1 MMKKLIS
8 VLAVL
13 AVLAVLTSAGIFGYT
28 KYKEVELKQ
37 ENLQSQL
44 DDKND
49 ESVNN
54 EDSYSDQEQVNA
66 DETQTQEI
74 KSTEENVNDEQQVTR
89 DNVFDYL
96 FAGINQNYEGGFD
109 KSKVTFQEPT
119 QDENGNW
126 KIMGNNKSHHGSYV
140 FEVTSDG
147 LVQTLDN
154 AGGIED
160 SVQVNLD

>member
-1 MMKKLIS
+1 MKKLLSTII
-8 VLAVL
+8 VIAILGILA
-13 AVLAVLTSAGIFGYT
+13 AVGFFGYN
-28 KYKEVELKQ
+28 KYQEVELEK
-37 ENLQSQL
+37 NKLQAQQ
-44 DDKND
+44 K
-49 ESVNN
+49 EN
-54 EDSYSDQEQVNA
+54 EDSNSQNVSETSNNDNQSNESQNNSQEQS
-66 DETQTQEI
+66 I
-74 KSTEENVNDEQQVTR
+74 TEEVTKDEQQVTR

-126 KIMGNNKSHHGSYV
+126 KIMGNNKSGHGSYV
-140 FEVTSDG
+140 FEVTPDG